1 MAAHIFEQPLNERI
15 RACLRLEYL
24 FSRMAQHR
32 LDETPES
39 ALCAILILI
48 EATDVLGR
56 IDVKRELIKELER
69 QQAKLLH
76 MAHTPLV
83 NAEKLTQLLDRQ
95 AQLLD
100 QLHRLHGQPGGHLKQ
115 HELINAI
122 RQRAS
127 IPGALCSFD
136 LPALHYWLSLPA
148 TERADDIDSWIA
160 PLTAITEAN
169 DLVVRLVRTSV
180 QPTPH
185 LAEAGFFQLN
195 LDTGMPYQLIRVILE
210 PNAAYYPEI
219 SASKHRVTVRFMQ
232 IDRASGHAYQVN
244 FDVPFELAACQL

>member
-24 FSRMAQHR
+24 FNRMAQHR
-32 LDETPES
+32 LDESPES

-56 IDVKRELIKELER
+56 IDVKREIIKELER

-76 MAHTPLV
+76 MAHTPQV
-83 NAEKLTQLLDRQ
+83 NAEKLHRLLDQQ

-100 QLHRLHGQPGGHLKQ
+100 QLHRFPGQPGGHLKQ

-136 LPALHYWLSLPA
+136 LPALHYWLSLPS
-148 TERADDIDSWIA
+148 TERNDDIEMWIA
-160 PLTAITEAN
+160 PLAPITQAN
-169 DLVVRLVRTSV
+169 DLVVQLIRTSV
-180 QPTPH
+180 QPTPQI
-185 LAEAGFFQLN
+185 AESGFFQLN
-195 LDTGMPYQLIRVILE
+195 LDSTAPYQLIRVIAA

-232 IDRASGHAYQVN
+232 MDRQSGHAYQVN
-244 FDVPFELAACQL
+244 FDVPFEFAACQL